1 MVSKSWKAQTVSLP
15 AENSCVPM
23 VITAVYS
30 PVKFWAQLFPL
41 AAANDGMS
49 VCGVCAHARVCVYV
63 RARVYVCEVY
73 VCACVKYM
81 CVCR

>member
-49 VCGVCAHARVCVYV
+49 VCGVCLSVCVHTHT
-63 RARVYVCEVY
+63 
-73 VCACVKYM
+73 CACMCVHMCTCVRYM
-81 CVCR
+81 CVHV